1 MFSRFAPR
9 SVVFGALVMAA
20 VGSASLS
27 ASRSASGDVTHVV
40 GRGHTLEAI
49 AHRYHVSVKA
59 IMDANH
65 LKGGARLQPGEK
77 LIIPGVTD
85 KKKPDAKK
93 PTKGDAPPPPA
104 AHKAETPNAV
114 IPGPHARG
122 PSFAEKPSDSDVVRA
137 VRFGEESRVRV
148 KGKSGRI
155 PGPAIKSFERLLRSG
170 NATHK
175 IDPRLIAL
183 VGLVSNHFGGRP
195 LEIIS
200 GYRPYV
206 STQYTQHSNH
216 NLGRAMDFRVRGVPS
231 EVVRDFCKG
240 LRNVGVGYYPASDF
254 VHLDVRDAP
263 AYWIDYSKP
272 GEPPKYDRP
281 NTGADE
287 GVSDVP
293 NDRAPDPA
301 PSRIE

>member
-1 MFSRFAPR
+1 MFPRFAALF
-9 SVVFGALVMAA
+9 VGAALAA
-20 VGSASLS
+20 ACGAFAAGASA
-27 ASRSASGDVTHVV
+27 DVTHVV

-65 LKGGARLQPGEK
+65 LKDATHLQPGEK
-77 LIIPGVTD
+77 LIIPGVVD
-85 KKKPDAKK
+85 KKKADAKK
-93 PTKGDAPPPPA
+93 PTKADPPA
-104 AHKAETPNAV
+104 TTAHRGETPNAV
-114 IPGPHARG
+114 IPRPRAEG
-122 PSFAEKPSDSDVVRA
+122 PSFAEKPPDADIVRA

-155 PGPAIKSFERLLRSG
+155 PGPAIKTFERLLRSG

-175 IDPRLIAL
+175 IDPRLVAL

-231 EVVRDFCKG
+231 DVVRDFCKS

-281 NTGADE
+281 NSGADE

-293 NDRAPDPA
+293 DDRAPDPA
-301 PSRIE
+301 PASSP

>member
-1 MFSRFAPR
+1 MA
-9 SVVFGALVMAA
+9 GAALVLASSA
-20 VGSASLS
+20 FVVGASA
-27 ASRSASGDVTHVV
+27 DVTHVV

-65 LKGGARLQPGEK
+65 LKAGASLQPGEK
-77 LIIPGVTD
+77 LVIPGVAD
-85 KKKPDAKK
+85 KKKGDTKK
-93 PTKGDAPPPPA
+93 PAKGDAPA
-104 AHKAETPNAV
+104 LVAHKGETPNAV
-114 IPGPHARG
+114 IPSPRAQG
-122 PSFAEKPSDSDVVRA
+122 PSFAQKPPDADTVRA

-183 VGLVSNHFGGRP
+183 VGIVSNHFGGRP

-216 NLGRAMDFRVRGVPS
+216 NLGRAVDFRIRGVPS
-231 EVVRDFCKG
+231 DVVRDFCKG

-281 NTGADE
+281 NSGADE

-293 NDRAPDPA
+293 DEKAPDPA
-301 PSRIE
+301 PVRTE

>member
-1 MFSRFAPR
+1 M
-9 SVVFGALVMAA
+9 ALVMATA
-20 VGSASLS
+20 SATFVASAS
-27 ASRSASGDVTHVV
+27 ADVTHVV

-65 LKGGARLQPGEK
+65 LKSGANLQPGEK
-77 LIIPGVTD
+77 LVIPGVVD
-85 KKKPDAKK
+85 KKKADPKK
-93 PTKGDAPPPPA
+93 PAKNEPPTTT
-104 AHKAETPNAV
+104 AHKGETPNAV
-114 IPGPHARG
+114 IPGPRAQG
-122 PSFAEKPSDSDVVRA
+122 PSFAQKPAEADTVRA
-137 VRFGEESRVRV
+137 FRFGEESRVRV

-155 PGPAIKSFERLLRSG
+155 PGSAVKSFERLLRSG

-231 EVVRDFCKG
+231 DVVRDFCKG

-281 NTGADE
+281 NSGADE

-293 NDRAPDPA
+293 DQRAPDPA
-301 PSRIE
+301 PASSGSGEQP

>member
-1 MFSRFAPR
+1 MFSRVAAR
-9 SVVFGALVMAA
+9 SVVFGALFAA
-20 VGSASLS
+20 AAGTAALP
-27 ASRSASGDVTHVV
+27 AWGDVTHVV

-59 IMDANH
+59 ILDANH
-65 LKGGARLQPGEK
+65 MKSGATLQPGEK
-77 LIIPGVTD
+77 LIIPGVSD

-93 PTKGDAPPPPA
+93 SAAKGDPPPPVS
-104 AHKAETPNAV
+104 HKGETPNAV
-114 IPGPHARG
+114 IPGPRAPG
-122 PSFAEKPSDSDVVRA
+122 PSFAEKPSDADVVRA

-206 STQYTQHSNH
+206 STQYTPHSNH
-216 NLGRAMDFRVRGVPS
+216 NLGRAIDFRVRGVPS

-281 NTGADE
+281 NAGADE

-301 PSRIE
+301 PTSSE